1 MSLRITAY
9 ASLVALGAACVAL
22 PAFAAPANIKALDPD
37 NDSTVSLSEAQAA
50 GAHKFAALDPDGDG
64 TLDAKEAK
72 SVLTDFSAADPDKD
86 GTIDKA
92 EYAAAIAAAF
102 KAADPDGDG
111 TVDAAEFATP
121 AGQKLLVLIQ

>member
-1 MSLRITAY
+1 M
-9 ASLVALGAACVAL
+9 
-22 PAFAAPANIKALDPD
+22 
-37 NDSTVSLSEAQAA
+37 
-50 GAHKFAALDPDGDG
+50 
-64 TLDAKEAK
+64 K
-72 SVLTDFSAADPDKD
+72 SVLTDLSAADPDKD

-121 AGQKLLVLIQ
+121 AGQKLLGLI